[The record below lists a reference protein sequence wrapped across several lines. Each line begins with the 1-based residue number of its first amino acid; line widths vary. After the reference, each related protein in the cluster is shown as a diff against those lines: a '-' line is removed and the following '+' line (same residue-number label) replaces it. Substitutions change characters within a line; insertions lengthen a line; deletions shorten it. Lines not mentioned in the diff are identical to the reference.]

1 MRAVKLKIGITDQ
14 IHVYSNAET
23 ILLQLR
29 RNIPSEREIGNP
41 SFKVVM
47 TKIFD
52 FRSQEVMSDCDRTKV
67 TLSFNPI

>member
-41 SFKVVM
+41 SFKVATPLEPDIA
-47 TKIFD
+47 TKLANELL
-52 FRSQEVMSDCDRTKV
+52 RAVKLHKRAGR
-67 TLSFNPI
+67 